1 MKVKAILA
9 IILAV
14 MLVVFVLPA
23 GVAAAPPTAHA
34 TGGGWIYD
42 YLNSHKVSFGF
53 TAQVDDN
60 GNIDGELQ
68 AVDHEDKIV
77 VHGSL
82 TYAPLGGVDPVA
94 GNGWLFGPCS
104 VNGVD
109 GYTLELSFWDSRE
122 NGPSNVDWVIIRV
135 WDGPNAI
142 YDWWNQLEG
151 GNISVKKK

>member
-1 MKVKAILA
+1 MKVKVISA
-9 IILAV
+9 IILIV

-23 GVAAAPPTAHA
+23 GVAAAAPPTAHA

-42 YLNSHKVSFGF
+42 YLNGHKVSFGF

-82 TYAPLGGVDPVA
+82 TSAPLGGIDPVA
-94 GNGWLFGPCS
+94 GHSSVGIIQIESAAAAGGGCVVIDPVAGQFGR
-104 VNGVD
+104 ND
-109 GYTLELSFWDSRE
+109 
-122 NGPSNVDWVIIRV
+122 I
-135 WDGPNAI
+135 A
-142 YDWWNQLEG
+142 
-151 GNISVKKK
+151 